1 MTTPSPGAV
10 RALLLAAAEA
20 ADRAVGAMDPSARGR
35 QVADGADGEPTT
47 AVDQAAER
55 AAFEV
60 LAEAGWPLRVIS
72 EERGELTLV
81 SGPDPIEVLLD
92 PVDSTANAMLDL
104 PIYTSALAA
113 FRGERPLAAVVRNLA
128 THQTYSAEGTERA
141 FFDGRPVHCPDRGLG
156 EAVLAFGPIREPFAQ
171 RALLAAVA
179 RSRGIRLFACP
190 SWSLAAVA
198 DGRLGGF
205 LGLGQTRPVHR
216 LFDVL
221 AAALVVEAAGGVVT
235 DHEGKGWQVSR
246 HDLTTAVTVVAGGR
260 RTHGELLGVLRD
272 VMAQDG

>member
-1 MTTPSPGAV
+1 MPSQGAV

-20 ADRAVGAMDPSARGR
+20 ADRAVGAMDRNVRAEKVG
-35 QVADGADGEPTT
+35 DGADGEPTT

-55 AAFEV
+55 AVFGV
-60 LAEAGWPLRVIS
+60 LAEADWPLRVIS

-81 SGPDPIEVLLD
+81 KGPDPIEVLLD
-92 PVDSTANAMLDL
+92 PVDSTANAILDL
-104 PIYTSALAA
+104 PVYTAALAA
-113 FRGERPLAAVVRNLA
+113 FSGDRPLAAVVRNLA

-141 FFDGRPVHCPDRGLG
+141 FFDGRPVHCPDQSLA

-171 RALLAAVA
+171 QALLAVVA

-205 LGLGQTRPVHR
+205 LGLGQKRPVHR

-235 DHEGKGWQVSR
+235 DHEGNGWQVSR

-260 RTHGELLGVLRD
+260 HTHGELLGVLREL
-272 VMAQDG
+272 MAQGG